1 MYEWYLEITNA
12 HWPISCNESLPRKY
26 RSGRPSC
33 RESQSSENLKESE
46 MKGQSRS
53 QHLWKPDIHWIQCG
67 ARTRLGSCGR
77 KRRRVKASR
86 RKGEKNNESLPLVM
100 WTLLYKAILLQ
111 ELNSSSLSLP
121 PRGDEPKPFCVNRHR
136 YLRHRQQ
143 RRFTLAQETFYEY
156 VATLAA
162 A

>member
-1 MYEWYLEITNA
+1 MHIGWFLARN
-12 HWPISCNESLPRKY
+12 PFP
-26 RSGRPSC
+26 
-33 RESQSSENLKESE
+33 ENT
-46 MKGQSRS
+46 GQVV
-53 QHLWKPDIHWIQCG
+53 HL
-67 ARTRLGSCGR
+67 AE
-77 KRRRVKASR
+77 KASLVKTW
-86 RKGEKNNESLPLVM
+86 RKAKWRANREVNICGNLIFTGYKAKQEQDEGEREGELKQEGEKNNESIPLVM

-121 PRGDEPKPFCVNRHR
+121 PRGNEPKPFCVNRHR